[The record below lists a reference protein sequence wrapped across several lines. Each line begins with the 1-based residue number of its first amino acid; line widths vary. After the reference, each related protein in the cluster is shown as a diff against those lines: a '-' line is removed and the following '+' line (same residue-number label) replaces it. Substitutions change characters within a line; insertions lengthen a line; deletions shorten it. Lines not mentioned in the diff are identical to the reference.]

1 MRKLTLT
8 YLLVLSTSLI
18 FAQKEKEIPGYGKI
32 DKADLQ
38 LKECEFDKDAE
49 AYKLLSFSDVHYDIV
64 GDDIEIITDSRTR
77 IKILKDK
84 GLDEANIK
92 VRFYSRERYEN
103 INNISGVT
111 YNLDDAG
118 NVVTTRLDNSSIYIK
133 KINNQYSEVT
143 FTMPDVKVGSVFEY
157 KFTDTK
163 KSLGNVDDWYFQDDI
178 PTRFSMYRILIP
190 NIFRFVT
197 QVLSYQN
204 VDHKSEVIN
213 SNIYYHGGLVSDH
226 AEERTFSLKNVP
238 ALREEPFMGAEKDYL
253 QRVVCQLQRIV
264 YNDGQEEEVMSS
276 WEKLTQQLLDDEDFG
291 LQLKKNVPH
300 TKSLDDS
307 LKNVQGDYNKM
318 VVIYN
323 YVRENMNWNNSE
335 HIYSSQGVKT
345 AWEKKIGSNAE
356 INFILISLLRD
367 AGIKAFPLL
376 VSTKDNGTVNTVYP
390 FLDQF
395 NCAMTCVL
403 IGDNKYF
410 LNAADKYNPA
420 NLIPYDVL
428 DNEGFIVDKEY
439 GGWVRLSDAKDRWKN
454 IVSYSAEITA
464 DAQMEGKATIYSY
477 GYSKN
482 PRVKKWKEEKSSFDD
497 YFTKDLTGLKVK
509 NIELKYEDV
518 DTMPL
523 QQKLDFTMPVNAS
536 GDFKYF
542 TLNLFQGLEKNP
554 FIADERKTDID
565 FNYPQSYMLIGKV
578 DLPADYEFDDLPK
591 SIKMIMPDSSI
602 TLERLIQRDNNEI
615 NFRISLDFTRSY
627 YPASSYGDFQE
638 FYKKLFST
646 LNEQIVIKKKK
657 TT

>member
-8 YLLVLSTSLI
+8 SLLILSASII
-18 FAQKEKEIPGYGKI
+18 FAQKEIPSYGKI

-49 AYKLLSFSDVHYDIV
+49 AYKLLSYSDVHYDIV
-64 GDDIEIITDSRTR
+64 GDDIEIITDERTR

-92 VRFYSRERYEN
+92 VRFYSKARYED
-103 INNISGVT
+103 IKNISGVT

-118 NVVTTRLDNSSIYIK
+118 NVVTTKLDNSSIYVK
-133 KINNQYSEVT
+133 KINNQFSEVT

-157 KFTDTK
+157 KFTDVK

-190 NIFRFVT
+190 NIFRFIN
-197 QVLSYQN
+197 QVLAYQN
-204 VDHKSEVIN
+204 VDQKSEVIN
-213 SNIYYHGGLVSDH
+213 SNIYYHGGLVSDR
-226 AEERTFSLKNVP
+226 AEEKTYSLKNVP

-253 QRVVCQLQRIV
+253 QRVVSQLQRIV
-264 YNDGQEEEVMSS
+264 YNDGQVEEVMSS
-276 WEKLTQQLLDDEDFG
+276 WPKLTDQLLDDEDFG
-291 LQLKKNVPH
+291 LQLKKNLPH

-307 LKNVQGDYNKM
+307 LKNIQGDYNKM
-318 VVIYN
+318 IAIYN
-323 YVRENMNWNNSE
+323 YVRANMNWNNSE

-345 AWEKKIGSNAE
+345 AWDKKSGSNAE
-356 INFILISLLRD
+356 INFILIDLLRD

-376 VSTKDNGTVNTVYP
+376 VSTKDNGTVNTIYP

-395 NCAMTCVL
+395 NCTMTCVL
-403 IGDNKYF
+403 IGDHKYF
-410 LNAADKYNPA
+410 LNAADKYNPS

-439 GGWVRLSDAKDRWKN
+439 GGWVTLSDPKDRWKN
-454 IVSYSAEITA
+454 VVWYSAQITP
-464 DAQMEGKATIYSY
+464 DAEMEGKATIYSY

-482 PRVKKWKEEKSSFDD
+482 PRVKKWKEEKSSFED

-523 QQKLDFTMPVNAS
+523 QQKLDFTLPVNAS

-565 FNYPQSYMLIGKV
+565 FNYPQSYTLIGKV
-578 DLPADYEFDDLPK
+578 DLPDDYEFDDLPK

-602 TLERLIQRDNNEI
+602 TLQRLIQRDNNEI
-615 NFRISLDFTRSY
+615 NFRITLDFERSVY
-627 YPASSYGDFQE
+627 SANSYPDFQE

>member
-8 YLLVLSTSLI
+8 SLLILSASLI
-18 FAQKEKEIPGYGKI
+18 FAQKEIPDYGKI

-49 AYKLLSFSDVHYDIV
+49 AYKLLSFSDVHYDIA
-64 GDDIEIITDSRTR
+64 GDIEIITDSRTR

-92 VRFYSRERYEN
+92 VRFYSKDRYEN

-111 YNLDDAG
+111 YNLDEGG
-118 NVVTTRLDNSSIYIK
+118 NVVTTKLDNSSIYIK

-157 KFTDTK
+157 KFTDEK
-163 KSLGNVDDWYFQDDI
+163 KSYGDVDDWYFQDDI
-178 PTRFSMYRILIP
+178 PTRYSMYRILIP

-197 QVLSYQN
+197 QILAYQD
-204 VDHKSEVIN
+204 VEHKSEVLN
-213 SNIYYHGGLVSDH
+213 SNLYYHGGIVSDR
-226 AEERTFSLKNVP
+226 AEERTFSLKNIP

-253 QRVVCQLQRIV
+253 QRIVCQLQRII
-264 YNDGQEEEVMSS
+264 YNNGEVDEVMSN
-276 WEKLTQQLLDDEDFG
+276 WPKLTQQLLEDEDFG
-291 LQLKKNVPH
+291 LQLKKNLPH
-300 TKSLDDS
+300 TKPLDDS

-318 VVIYN
+318 VLIYD
-323 YVRENMNWNNSE
+323 YVRANMNWNNSE

-390 FLDQF
+390 FLEQF

-410 LNAADKYNPA
+410 LNGADKYNPA

-439 GGWVRLSDAKDRWKN
+439 GGWVRLSDPKDRWKN
-454 IVSYSAEITA
+454 IVFYSAEITP

-523 QQKLDFTMPVNAS
+523 QQKLDFTLPVNAS

-565 FNYPQSYMLIGKV
+565 FNYPQSYTLIGKV
-578 DLPADYEFDDLPK
+578 NLPDDYEFDDLPK

-602 TLERLIQRDNNEI
+602 TLERIIQLDNNEI
-615 NFRISLDFTRSY
+615 NFRITLDFTRSY
-627 YPASSYGDFQE
+627 YLASAYGNFQE

>member
-8 YLLVLSTSLI
+8 SLLILSASII
-18 FAQKEKEIPGYGKI
+18 FAQKEIPSYGKI

-49 AYKLLSFSDVHYDIV
+49 AYKLLSYSDVHYDIV
-64 GDDIEIITDSRTR
+64 GDDIEIITDERTR

-92 VRFYSRERYEN
+92 VRFYSKARYED
-103 INNISGVT
+103 IKNISGVT

-118 NVVTTRLDNSSIYIK
+118 NVVTTKLDNSSIYVK
-133 KINNQYSEVT
+133 KINNQFSEVT

-157 KFTDTK
+157 KFTDVK

-190 NIFRFVT
+190 NIFRFIN
-197 QVLSYQN
+197 QVLAYQN
-204 VDHKSEVIN
+204 VDQKSEVIN
-213 SNIYYHGGLVSDH
+213 SNIYYHGGLVSDR
-226 AEERTFSLKNVP
+226 AEEKTYSLKNVP

-253 QRVVCQLQRIV
+253 QRVVSQLQRIV
-264 YNDGQEEEVMSS
+264 YNDGQVEEVMSS
-276 WEKLTQQLLDDEDFG
+276 WPKLTDQLLDDEDFG
-291 LQLKKNVPH
+291 LQLKKNLAH

-307 LKNVQGDYNKM
+307 LKNIQGDYNKM
-318 VVIYN
+318 IAIYN
-323 YVRENMNWNNSE
+323 YVRANMNWNNSE

-345 AWEKKIGSNAE
+345 AWDKKSGSNAE
-356 INFILISLLRD
+356 INFILIDLLRD

-376 VSTKDNGTVNTVYP
+376 VSTKDNGTVNTIYP

-395 NCAMTCVL
+395 NCTMTCVL
-403 IGDNKYF
+403 IGDHKYF
-410 LNAADKYNPA
+410 LNAADKYNPS

-439 GGWVRLSDAKDRWKN
+439 GGWVTLSDPKDRWKN
-454 IVSYSAEITA
+454 VVWYSAQITP
-464 DAQMEGKATIYSY
+464 DAEMEGKATIYSY

-482 PRVKKWKEEKSSFDD
+482 PRVKKWKEEKSSFED

-523 QQKLDFTMPVNAS
+523 QQKLDFTLPVNAS

-565 FNYPQSYMLIGKV
+565 FNYPQSYTLIGKV
-578 DLPADYEFDDLPK
+578 DLPDDYEFDDLPK

-602 TLERLIQRDNNEI
+602 TLQRLIQRDNNEI
-615 NFRISLDFTRSY
+615 NFRITLDFERSVY
-627 YPASSYGDFQE
+627 SANSYPDFQE

>member
-8 YLLVLSTSLI
+8 SLLILSASII
-18 FAQKEKEIPGYGKI
+18 FAQKEIPSYGKI

-49 AYKLLSFSDVHYDIV
+49 AYKLLSYSDVHYDIV
-64 GDDIEIITDSRTR
+64 GDDIEIITDERTR

-92 VRFYSRERYEN
+92 VRFYSKARYED
-103 INNISGVT
+103 IKNISGVT

-118 NVVTTRLDNSSIYIK
+118 NVVTTKLDNSSIYVK
-133 KINNQYSEVT
+133 KINNQFSEVT

-157 KFTDTK
+157 KFTDVK

-190 NIFRFVT
+190 NIFRFIN
-197 QVLSYQN
+197 QVLAYQN
-204 VDHKSEVIN
+204 VDQKSEVIN
-213 SNIYYHGGLVSDH
+213 SNIYYHGGLVSDR
-226 AEERTFSLKNVP
+226 AEEKTYSLKNVP

-253 QRVVCQLQRIV
+253 QRVVSQLQRIV
-264 YNDGQEEEVMSS
+264 YNDGQIEEVMSS
-276 WEKLTQQLLDDEDFG
+276 WPKLTDQLLDDEDFG
-291 LQLKKNVPH
+291 LQLKKNLAH

-307 LKNVQGDYNKM
+307 LKNIQGDYNKM
-318 VVIYN
+318 IAIYN
-323 YVRENMNWNNSE
+323 YVRANMNWNNSE

-345 AWEKKIGSNAE
+345 AWDKKSGSNAE
-356 INFILISLLRD
+356 INFILIDLLRD

-376 VSTKDNGTVNTVYP
+376 VSTKDNGTVNTIYP

-395 NCAMTCVL
+395 NCTMTCVL
-403 IGDNKYF
+403 IGDHKYF
-410 LNAADKYNPA
+410 LNAADKYNPS

-439 GGWVRLSDAKDRWKN
+439 GGWVTLSDPKDRWKN
-454 IVSYSAEITA
+454 VVWYSAQITP
-464 DAQMEGKATIYSY
+464 DAEMEGKATIYSY

-482 PRVKKWKEEKSSFDD
+482 PRVKKWKEEKSSFED

-523 QQKLDFTMPVNAS
+523 QQKLDFTLPVNAS

-565 FNYPQSYMLIGKV
+565 FNYPQSYTLIGKV
-578 DLPADYEFDDLPK
+578 DLPDEYEFDDLPK

-602 TLERLIQRDNNEI
+602 TLQRLIQRDNNEI
-615 NFRISLDFTRSY
+615 NFRITLDFERSVY
-627 YPASSYGDFQE
+627 SANSYPDFQE

>member
-8 YLLVLSTSLI
+8 SLLILSASII
-18 FAQKEKEIPGYGKI
+18 FAQKEIPSYGKI

-49 AYKLLSFSDVHYDIV
+49 AYKLLSYSDVHYDIV
-64 GDDIEIITDSRTR
+64 GDDIEIITDERTR

-92 VRFYSRERYEN
+92 VRFYSKARYED
-103 INNISGVT
+103 IKNISGVT

-118 NVVTTRLDNSSIYIK
+118 NVITTKLDNSSIYVK
-133 KINNQYSEVT
+133 KINNQFSEVT

-157 KFTDTK
+157 KFTDVK

-190 NIFRFVT
+190 NIFRFIN
-197 QVLSYQN
+197 QVLAYQN
-204 VDHKSEVIN
+204 VDQKSEVIN
-213 SNIYYHGGLVSDH
+213 SNIYYHGGLVSDR
-226 AEERTFSLKNVP
+226 AEEKTYSLKNVP
-238 ALREEPFMGAEKDYL
+238 AFREEPFMGAEKDYL
-253 QRVVCQLQRIV
+253 QRVVSQLQRIV
-264 YNDGQEEEVMSS
+264 YNDGQVEEVMSS
-276 WEKLTQQLLDDEDFG
+276 WPKLTDQLLDDEDFG
-291 LQLKKNVPH
+291 LQLKKNLPH

-307 LKNVQGDYNKM
+307 LKNIQGDYNKM
-318 VVIYN
+318 IAIYN
-323 YVRENMNWNNSE
+323 YVRANMNWNNSE

-345 AWEKKIGSNAE
+345 AWDKKSGSNAE
-356 INFILISLLRD
+356 INFILIDLLRD

-376 VSTKDNGTVNTVYP
+376 VSTKDNGTVNTIYP

-395 NCAMTCVL
+395 NCTMTCVL
-403 IGDNKYF
+403 IGDHKYF
-410 LNAADKYNPA
+410 LNAADKYNPS

-439 GGWVRLSDAKDRWKN
+439 GGWVTLSDPKDRWKN
-454 IVSYSAEITA
+454 VVWYSAQITP
-464 DAQMEGKATIYSY
+464 DAEMEGKATIYSY

-482 PRVKKWKEEKSSFDD
+482 PRVKKWKEEKSSFED

-523 QQKLDFTMPVNAS
+523 QQKLDFTLPVNAS

-565 FNYPQSYMLIGKV
+565 FNYPQSYTLIGKV
-578 DLPADYEFDDLPK
+578 DLPDDYEFDDLPK

-602 TLERLIQRDNNEI
+602 TLQRLIQRDNNEI
-615 NFRISLDFTRSY
+615 NFRITLDFERSVY
-627 YPASSYGDFQE
+627 SANSYPDFQE

>member
-8 YLLVLSTSLI
+8 SLLILSASII
-18 FAQKEKEIPGYGKI
+18 FAQKEIPSYGKI

-49 AYKLLSFSDVHYDIV
+49 AYKLLSYSDVHYDIV
-64 GDDIEIITDSRTR
+64 GDDIEIITDERTR

-92 VRFYSRERYEN
+92 VRFYSKARYED
-103 INNISGVT
+103 IKNISGVT

-118 NVVTTRLDNSSIYIK
+118 NVVTTKLDNSSIYVK
-133 KINNQYSEVT
+133 KINNQFSEVT

-157 KFTDTK
+157 KFTDVK

-190 NIFRFVT
+190 NIFRFIN
-197 QVLSYQN
+197 QVLAYQN
-204 VDHKSEVIN
+204 VDQKSEVIN
-213 SNIYYHGGLVSDH
+213 SNIYYHGGLVSDR
-226 AEERTFSLKNVP
+226 AEEKTYSLKNVP
-238 ALREEPFMGAEKDYL
+238 AFREEPFMGAEKDYL
-253 QRVVCQLQRIV
+253 QRVVSQLQRIV
-264 YNDGQEEEVMSS
+264 YNDGQIEEVMSS
-276 WEKLTQQLLDDEDFG
+276 WPKLTDQLLDDEDFG
-291 LQLKKNVPH
+291 LQLKKNLAH

-307 LKNVQGDYNKM
+307 LKNIQGDYNKM
-318 VVIYN
+318 IAIYN
-323 YVRENMNWNNSE
+323 YVRANMNWNNSE

-345 AWEKKIGSNAE
+345 AWDKKSGSNAE
-356 INFILISLLRD
+356 INFILIDLLRD

-376 VSTKDNGTVNTVYP
+376 VSTKDNGTVNTIYP

-395 NCAMTCVL
+395 NCTMTCVL
-403 IGDNKYF
+403 IGDHKYF
-410 LNAADKYNPA
+410 LNAADKYNPS

-439 GGWVRLSDAKDRWKN
+439 GGWVTLSDPKDRWKN
-454 IVSYSAEITA
+454 VVWYSAQITP
-464 DAQMEGKATIYSY
+464 DAEMEGKATIYSY

-482 PRVKKWKEEKSSFDD
+482 PRVKKWKEEKSSFED

-523 QQKLDFTMPVNAS
+523 QQKLDFTLPVNAS

-565 FNYPQSYMLIGKV
+565 FNYPQSYTLIGKV
-578 DLPADYEFDDLPK
+578 DLPDDYEFDDLPK

-602 TLERLIQRDNNEI
+602 TLQRLIQRDNNEI
-615 NFRISLDFTRSY
+615 NFRITLDFERSVY
-627 YPASSYGDFQE
+627 SANSYPDFQE

-657 TT
+657 TI

>member
-8 YLLVLSTSLI
+8 SLLVLSASII
-18 FAQKEKEIPGYGKI
+18 FAQKEIPSYGKI

-49 AYKLLSFSDVHYDIV
+49 AYKLLSYSDVHYDIV
-64 GDDIEIITDSRTR
+64 GDDIEIITDERTR

-92 VRFYSRERYEN
+92 VRFYSKARYED
-103 INNISGVT
+103 IKNISGVT

-118 NVVTTRLDNSSIYIK
+118 NVITTKLDNSSIYVK
-133 KINNQYSEVT
+133 KINNQFSEVT

-157 KFTDTK
+157 KLTDVK

-190 NIFRFVT
+190 NIFRFIN
-197 QVLSYQN
+197 QVLAYQN
-204 VDHKSEVIN
+204 VDQKSEVIN
-213 SNIYYHGGLVSDH
+213 SNIYYHGGLVSDR
-226 AEERTFSLKNVP
+226 AEEKTYSLKNVP
-238 ALREEPFMGAEKDYL
+238 ALRGEPFMGAEKDYL
-253 QRVVCQLQRIV
+253 QRVVSQLQRIV
-264 YNDGQEEEVMSS
+264 YNDGQVEEVMSS
-276 WEKLTQQLLDDEDFG
+276 WPKLTDQLLDDEDFG
-291 LQLKKNVPH
+291 LQLKKNLPH

-307 LKNVQGDYNKM
+307 LKNIQGDYNKM
-318 VVIYN
+318 IAIYN
-323 YVRENMNWNNSE
+323 YVRANMNWNNSE

-345 AWEKKIGSNAE
+345 AWDKKSGSNAE
-356 INFILISLLRD
+356 INFILIDLLRD

-376 VSTKDNGTVNTVYP
+376 VSTKDNGTVNTIYP

-395 NCAMTCVL
+395 NCTMTCVL
-403 IGDNKYF
+403 IGDHKYF
-410 LNAADKYNPA
+410 LNAADKYNPS

-439 GGWVRLSDAKDRWKN
+439 GGWMTLSDPKDRWKN
-454 IVSYSAEITA
+454 VVWYSAQITP

-482 PRVKKWKEEKSSFDD
+482 PRVKKWKEEKSSFED

-523 QQKLDFTMPVNAS
+523 QQKLDFTLPVNAS

-565 FNYPQSYMLIGKV
+565 FNYPQSYTLIGKV
-578 DLPADYEFDDLPK
+578 DLPDEYEFDDLPK

-602 TLERLIQRDNNEI
+602 TLQRLIQRDNNEI
-615 NFRISLDFTRSY
+615 NFRITLDFERSVY
-627 YPASSYGDFQE
+627 SANSYPDFQE

>member
-8 YLLVLSTSLI
+8 SLLILSTSII
-18 FAQKEKEIPGYGKI
+18 FAQKEIPSYGKI

-49 AYKLLSFSDVHYDIV
+49 AYKLLSYSDVHYDIV
-64 GDDIEIITDSRTR
+64 GDDIEIITDERTR

-92 VRFYSRERYEN
+92 VRFYSKARYED
-103 INNISGVT
+103 IKNISGVT

-118 NVVTTRLDNSSIYIK
+118 NVVTTKLDNSSIYVK
-133 KINNQYSEVT
+133 KINNQFSEVT

-157 KFTDTK
+157 KFTDVK

-190 NIFRFVT
+190 NIFRFIN
-197 QVLSYQN
+197 QVLAYQN
-204 VDHKSEVIN
+204 VDQKSEVIN
-213 SNIYYHGGLVSDH
+213 SNIYYHGGLVSDR
-226 AEERTFSLKNVP
+226 AEEKTYSLKNVP

-253 QRVVCQLQRIV
+253 QRVVSQLQRIV
-264 YNDGQEEEVMSS
+264 YNDGQVEEVMSS
-276 WEKLTQQLLDDEDFG
+276 WPKLTDQLLDDEDFG
-291 LQLKKNVPH
+291 LQLKKNLPH

-307 LKNVQGDYNKM
+307 LKNIQGDYNKM
-318 VVIYN
+318 IAIYN
-323 YVRENMNWNNSE
+323 YVRANMNWNNSE

-345 AWEKKIGSNAE
+345 AWDKKSGSNAE
-356 INFILISLLRD
+356 INFILIDLLRD

-376 VSTKDNGTVNTVYP
+376 VSTKDNGTVNTIYP

-395 NCAMTCVL
+395 NCTMTCVL
-403 IGDNKYF
+403 IGDHKYF
-410 LNAADKYNPA
+410 LNAADKYNPS

-439 GGWVRLSDAKDRWKN
+439 GGWVTLSDPKDRWKN
-454 IVSYSAEITA
+454 VVWYSAQITP
-464 DAQMEGKATIYSY
+464 DAKMEGKATIYSY

-482 PRVKKWKEEKSSFDD
+482 PRVKKWKEEKSSFED

-523 QQKLDFTMPVNAS
+523 QQKLDFTLPVNAS

-565 FNYPQSYMLIGKV
+565 FNYPQSYTLIGKV
-578 DLPADYEFDDLPK
+578 DLPDDYEFDDLPK

-602 TLERLIQRDNNEI
+602 TLQRLIQRDNNEI
-615 NFRISLDFTRSY
+615 NFRITLDFERSVY
-627 YPASSYGDFQE
+627 SANSYPDFQE

-657 TT
+657 TI

>member
-8 YLLVLSTSLI
+8 SLLILSASII
-18 FAQKEKEIPGYGKI
+18 FAQKEIPSYGKI

-49 AYKLLSFSDVHYDIV
+49 AYKLLSYSDVHYDIV
-64 GDDIEIITDSRTR
+64 GDDIEIITDERTR

-92 VRFYSRERYEN
+92 VRFYSKARYED
-103 INNISGVT
+103 IKNISGVT

-118 NVVTTRLDNSSIYIK
+118 NVVTTKLDNSSIYVK
-133 KINNQYSEVT
+133 KINNQFSEVT

-157 KFTDTK
+157 KFTDVR

-190 NIFRFVT
+190 NIFRFIN
-197 QVLSYQN
+197 QVLAYQN
-204 VDHKSEVIN
+204 VDQKSEVIN
-213 SNIYYHGGLVSDH
+213 SNIYYHGGLVSDR
-226 AEERTFSLKNVP
+226 AEEKTYSLKNVP

-253 QRVVCQLQRIV
+253 QRVVSQLQRIV
-264 YNDGQEEEVMSS
+264 YNDGQIEEVMSS
-276 WEKLTQQLLDDEDFG
+276 WPKLTDQLLDDEDFG
-291 LQLKKNVPH
+291 LQLKKNLPH

-307 LKNVQGDYNKM
+307 LKNIQGDYNKM
-318 VVIYN
+318 IAIYN
-323 YVRENMNWNNSE
+323 YVRANMNWNNSE

-345 AWEKKIGSNAE
+345 AWDKKSGSNAE
-356 INFILISLLRD
+356 INFILIDLLRD

-376 VSTKDNGTVNTVYP
+376 VSTKDNGTVNTIYP

-395 NCAMTCVL
+395 NCTMTCVL
-403 IGDNKYF
+403 IGDHKYF
-410 LNAADKYNPA
+410 LNAADKYNPS

-439 GGWVRLSDAKDRWKN
+439 GGWVTLSDPKDRWKN
-454 IVSYSAEITA
+454 VVWYSAQITP

-482 PRVKKWKEEKSSFDD
+482 PRVKKWKEEKSSFED

-523 QQKLDFTMPVNAS
+523 QQKLDFTLPVNAS

-565 FNYPQSYMLIGKV
+565 FNYPQSYTLIGKV
-578 DLPADYEFDDLPK
+578 DLPDEYEFDDLPK

-602 TLERLIQRDNNEI
+602 TLQRLIQRDNNEI
-615 NFRISLDFTRSY
+615 NFRITLDFERSVY
-627 YPASSYGDFQE
+627 SANSYPDFQE

>member
-8 YLLVLSTSLI
+8 SLLILSASII
-18 FAQKEKEIPGYGKI
+18 FAQKEIPSYGKI

-49 AYKLLSFSDVHYDIV
+49 AYKLLSYSDVHYDIV
-64 GDDIEIITDSRTR
+64 GDDIEIITDERTR

-92 VRFYSRERYEN
+92 VRFYSKARYED
-103 INNISGVT
+103 IKNISGVT

-118 NVVTTRLDNSSIYIK
+118 NVVTTKLDNSSIYIK
-133 KINNQYSEVT
+133 KINNQFSEVT

-157 KFTDTK
+157 KLTDVK

-190 NIFRFVT
+190 NIFRFIT
-197 QVLSYQN
+197 QVLAYQN
-204 VDHKSEVIN
+204 VDQKSEVIN

-226 AEERTFSLKNVP
+226 AEEKTYSLKNIP

-264 YNDGQEEEVMSS
+264 YGDGQVEEVMSS
-276 WEKLTQQLLDDEDFG
+276 WPKLTDQLLEDEDFG
-291 LQLKKNVPH
+291 LQLKKNIPH
-300 TKSLDDS
+300 TQPLDDS

-318 VVIYN
+318 VAIYD
-323 YVRENMNWNNSE
+323 YVRANMNWNNSE

-345 AWEKKIGSNAE
+345 AWEKKTGSNAE
-356 INFILISLLRD
+356 INFILIDLLRD

-376 VSTKDNGTVNTVYP
+376 VSTKDNGTVNTIYP

-395 NCAMTCVL
+395 NCTMTCVL
-403 IGDNKYF
+403 IGDSKYF
-410 LNAADKYNPA
+410 LNAADKYNPPT
-420 NLIPYDVL
+420 LIPYDVL

-439 GGWVRLSDAKDRWKN
+439 GGWVTLSDPKDRWKN
-454 IVSYSAEITA
+454 IVWYSAQITP

-482 PRVKKWKEEKSSFDD
+482 PRVKKWKEEKSSFED
-497 YFTKDLTGLKVK
+497 YFTKDFTGLKVK

-523 QQKLDFTMPVNAS
+523 QQKLDFTLPVNAS
-536 GDFKYF
+536 GEFKYF
-542 TLNLFQGLEKNP
+542 TLNLFQGFEKNP

-565 FNYPQSYMLIGKV
+565 FNYPQTYSLIGKV
-578 DLPADYEFDDLPK
+578 DLPDDYEFDDLPK

-602 TLERLIQRDNNEI
+602 ILQRLIQRDNNTI
-615 NFRISLDFTRSY
+615 NFRITLDFQRSVY
-627 YPASSYGDFQE
+627 AANSYPDFQE
-638 FYKKLFST
+638 FYKKLLST

>member
-8 YLLVLSTSLI
+8 SLLILSASII
-18 FAQKEKEIPGYGKI
+18 FAQKEIPSYGKI

-49 AYKLLSFSDVHYDIV
+49 AYKLLSYSDVHYDIV
-64 GDDIEIITDSRTR
+64 GDDIEIITDERTR

-92 VRFYSRERYEN
+92 VRFYSKARYED
-103 INNISGVT
+103 IKNISGVT

-118 NVVTTRLDNSSIYIK
+118 NVITTKLDNSSIYVK
-133 KINNQYSEVT
+133 KINNQFSEVT

-157 KFTDTK
+157 KFTDVK

-190 NIFRFVT
+190 NIFRFIN
-197 QVLSYQN
+197 QVLAYQN
-204 VDHKSEVIN
+204 VDQKSEVIN
-213 SNIYYHGGLVSDH
+213 SNIYYHGGLVSDR
-226 AEERTFSLKNVP
+226 AEEKTYSLKNVP
-238 ALREEPFMGAEKDYL
+238 AFREEPFMGAEKDYL
-253 QRVVCQLQRIV
+253 QRVVSQLQRIV
-264 YNDGQEEEVMSS
+264 YNDGQVEEVMSS
-276 WEKLTQQLLDDEDFG
+276 WPKLTDQLLDDEDFG
-291 LQLKKNVPH
+291 LQLKKNLAH

-307 LKNVQGDYNKM
+307 LKNIQGDYNKM
-318 VVIYN
+318 IAIYN
-323 YVRENMNWNNSE
+323 YVRANMNWNNSE

-345 AWEKKIGSNAE
+345 AWDKKSGSNAE
-356 INFILISLLRD
+356 INFILIDLLRD

-376 VSTKDNGTVNTVYP
+376 VSTKDNGTVNTIYP

-395 NCAMTCVL
+395 NCTMTCVL
-403 IGDNKYF
+403 IGDHKYF
-410 LNAADKYNPA
+410 LNAADKYNPS

-439 GGWVRLSDAKDRWKN
+439 GGWVTLSDPKDRWKN
-454 IVSYSAEITA
+454 VVWYSAQITP
-464 DAQMEGKATIYSY
+464 DAEMEGKATIYSY

-482 PRVKKWKEEKSSFDD
+482 PRVKKWKEEKSSFED

-523 QQKLDFTMPVNAS
+523 QQKLDFTLPVNAS

-565 FNYPQSYMLIGKV
+565 FNYPQSYTLIGKV
-578 DLPADYEFDDLPK
+578 DLPDEYEFDDLPK

-602 TLERLIQRDNNEI
+602 TLQRLIQRDNNEI
-615 NFRISLDFTRSY
+615 NFRITLDFERSVY
-627 YPASSYGDFQE
+627 SANSYPDFQE
-638 FYKKLFST
+638 FYKKLFTT

>member
-8 YLLVLSTSLI
+8 SLLILSASII
-18 FAQKEKEIPGYGKI
+18 FAQKEIPSYGKI

-49 AYKLLSFSDVHYDIV
+49 AYKLLSYSDVHYDIV
-64 GDDIEIITDSRTR
+64 GDDIEIITDERTR

-92 VRFYSRERYEN
+92 VRFYSKARYED
-103 INNISGVT
+103 IKNISGVT

-118 NVVTTRLDNSSIYIK
+118 NVVTTKLDNSSIYVK
-133 KINNQYSEVT
+133 KINNQFSEVT

-157 KFTDTK
+157 KFTDVK

-190 NIFRFVT
+190 NIFRFIN
-197 QVLSYQN
+197 QVLAYQN
-204 VDHKSEVIN
+204 VDQKSEVIN
-213 SNIYYHGGLVSDH
+213 SNIYYHGGLVSDR
-226 AEERTFSLKNVP
+226 AEEKTYSLKNVP

-253 QRVVCQLQRIV
+253 QRVVSQLQRIV
-264 YNDGQEEEVMSS
+264 YNDGQVEEVMSS
-276 WEKLTQQLLDDEDFG
+276 WPKLTDQLLDDEDFG
-291 LQLKKNVPH
+291 LQLKKNLPH

-307 LKNVQGDYNKM
+307 LKNIQGDYNKM
-318 VVIYN
+318 IAIYN
-323 YVRENMNWNNSE
+323 YVRANMNWNNSE

-345 AWEKKIGSNAE
+345 AWDKKSGSNAE
-356 INFILISLLRD
+356 INFILIDLLRD

-376 VSTKDNGTVNTVYP
+376 VSTKDNGTVNTIYP

-395 NCAMTCVL
+395 NCTMTCVL
-403 IGDNKYF
+403 IGDHKYF
-410 LNAADKYNPA
+410 LNAADKYNPS

-439 GGWVRLSDAKDRWKN
+439 GGWVTLSDPKDRWKN
-454 IVSYSAEITA
+454 VVWYSAQITP
-464 DAQMEGKATIYSY
+464 DAEMEGKATIYSY

-482 PRVKKWKEEKSSFDD
+482 PRVKKWKEEKSSFED

-523 QQKLDFTMPVNAS
+523 QQKLDFTLPVNAS

-565 FNYPQSYMLIGKV
+565 FNYPQSYTLIGKV
-578 DLPADYEFDDLPK
+578 DLPDDYEFDDLPK

-602 TLERLIQRDNNEI
+602 TLQRLIQRDNNEI
-615 NFRISLDFTRSY
+615 NFRITLDFERSVY
-627 YPASSYGDFQE
+627 SANSYPDFQE

-657 TT
+657 TI

>member
-8 YLLVLSTSLI
+8 SLLILSASII
-18 FAQKEKEIPGYGKI
+18 FAQKEIPSYGKI

-49 AYKLLSFSDVHYDIV
+49 AYKLLSYSDVHYDIV
-64 GDDIEIITDSRTR
+64 GDDIEIITDERTR

-92 VRFYSRERYEN
+92 VRFYSKARYED
-103 INNISGVT
+103 IKNISGVT

-118 NVVTTRLDNSSIYIK
+118 NVVTTKLDNSSIYVK
-133 KINNQYSEVT
+133 KINNQFSEVT

-157 KFTDTK
+157 KFTDLK

-190 NIFRFVT
+190 NIFRFIN
-197 QVLSYQN
+197 QVLAYQN
-204 VDHKSEVIN
+204 VDQKSEVIN
-213 SNIYYHGGLVSDH
+213 SNIYYHGGLVSDR
-226 AEERTFSLKNVP
+226 AEEKTYSLKNVP

-253 QRVVCQLQRIV
+253 QRVVSQLQRIV
-264 YNDGQEEEVMSS
+264 YNDGQIEEVMSS
-276 WEKLTQQLLDDEDFG
+276 WPKLTDQLLDDEDFG
-291 LQLKKNVPH
+291 LQLKKNLAH

-307 LKNVQGDYNKM
+307 LKNIQGDYNKM
-318 VVIYN
+318 IAIYN
-323 YVRENMNWNNSE
+323 YVRANMNWNNSE

-345 AWEKKIGSNAE
+345 AWDKKSGSNAE
-356 INFILISLLRD
+356 INFILIDLLRD

-376 VSTKDNGTVNTVYP
+376 VSTKDNGTVNTIYP

-395 NCAMTCVL
+395 NCTMTCVL
-403 IGDNKYF
+403 IGDHKYF
-410 LNAADKYNPA
+410 LNAADKYNPS

-439 GGWVRLSDAKDRWKN
+439 GGWVTLSDPKDRWKN
-454 IVSYSAEITA
+454 VVWYSAQITP
-464 DAQMEGKATIYSY
+464 DAEMEGKATIYSY

-482 PRVKKWKEEKSSFDD
+482 PRVKKWKEEKSSFED

-523 QQKLDFTMPVNAS
+523 QQKLDFTLPVNAS

-565 FNYPQSYMLIGKV
+565 FNYPQSYTLIGKV
-578 DLPADYEFDDLPK
+578 DLPDEYEFDDLPK

-602 TLERLIQRDNNEI
+602 TLQRLIQRDNNEI
-615 NFRISLDFTRSY
+615 NFRITLDFERSVY
-627 YPASSYGDFQE
+627 SANSYPDFQE

>member
-8 YLLVLSTSLI
+8 SLLILSASII
-18 FAQKEKEIPGYGKI
+18 FAQKEIPSYGKI

-49 AYKLLSFSDVHYDIV
+49 AYKLLSYSDVHYDIV
-64 GDDIEIITDSRTR
+64 GDDIEIITDERTR

-92 VRFYSRERYEN
+92 VRFYSKARYED
-103 INNISGVT
+103 IKNISGVT

-118 NVVTTRLDNSSIYIK
+118 NVITTKLDNSSIYVK
-133 KINNQYSEVT
+133 KINNQFSEVT

-157 KFTDTK
+157 KFTDVK

-190 NIFRFVT
+190 NIFRFIN
-197 QVLSYQN
+197 QVLAYQN
-204 VDHKSEVIN
+204 VDQKSEVIN
-213 SNIYYHGGLVSDH
+213 SNIYYHGGLVSDR
-226 AEERTFSLKNVP
+226 AEEKTYSLKNVP
-238 ALREEPFMGAEKDYL
+238 AFREEPFMGAEKDYL
-253 QRVVCQLQRIV
+253 QRVVSQLQRIV
-264 YNDGQEEEVMSS
+264 YNDGQVEEVMSS
-276 WEKLTQQLLDDEDFG
+276 WPKLTDQLLDDEDFG
-291 LQLKKNVPH
+291 LQLKKNLAH

-307 LKNVQGDYNKM
+307 LKNIQGDYNKM
-318 VVIYN
+318 IAIYN
-323 YVRENMNWNNSE
+323 YVRANMNWNNSE

-345 AWEKKIGSNAE
+345 AWDKKSGSNAE
-356 INFILISLLRD
+356 INFILIDLLRD

-376 VSTKDNGTVNTVYP
+376 VSTKDNGTVNTIYP

-395 NCAMTCVL
+395 NCTMTCVL
-403 IGDNKYF
+403 IGDHKYF
-410 LNAADKYNPA
+410 LNAADKYNPS

-439 GGWVRLSDAKDRWKN
+439 GGWVTLSDPKDRWKN
-454 IVSYSAEITA
+454 VVWYSAQITP
-464 DAQMEGKATIYSY
+464 DAEMEGKATIYSY

-482 PRVKKWKEEKSSFDD
+482 PRVKKWKEEKSSFED

-523 QQKLDFTMPVNAS
+523 QQKLDFTLPVNAS

-565 FNYPQSYMLIGKV
+565 FNYPQSYTLIGKV
-578 DLPADYEFDDLPK
+578 DLPDDYEFDDLPK

-602 TLERLIQRDNNEI
+602 TLQRLIQRDNNEI
-615 NFRISLDFTRSY
+615 NFRITLDFERSVY
-627 YPASSYGDFQE
+627 SANSYPDFQE
-638 FYKKLFST
+638 FYKKLFTT

>member
-8 YLLVLSTSLI
+8 SLLILSASII
-18 FAQKEKEIPGYGKI
+18 FAQKEIPSYGKI

-49 AYKLLSFSDVHYDIV
+49 AYKLLSYSDVHYDIV
-64 GDDIEIITDSRTR
+64 GDDIEIITDERTR

-92 VRFYSRERYEN
+92 VRFYSKARYED
-103 INNISGVT
+103 IKNISGVT

-118 NVVTTRLDNSSIYIK
+118 NVITTKLDNSSIYVK
-133 KINNQYSEVT
+133 KINNQFSEVT

-157 KFTDTK
+157 KLTDVK

-190 NIFRFVT
+190 NIFRFIN
-197 QVLSYQN
+197 QVLAYQN
-204 VDHKSEVIN
+204 VDQKSEVIN
-213 SNIYYHGGLVSDH
+213 SNIYYHGGLVSDR
-226 AEERTFSLKNVP
+226 AEEKTYSLKNVP

-253 QRVVCQLQRIV
+253 QRVVSQLQRIV
-264 YNDGQEEEVMSS
+264 YNDGQVEEVMSS
-276 WEKLTQQLLDDEDFG
+276 WPKLTDQLLDDEDFG
-291 LQLKKNVPH
+291 LQLKKNLPH

-307 LKNVQGDYNKM
+307 LKNIQGDYNKM
-318 VVIYN
+318 IAIYN
-323 YVRENMNWNNSE
+323 YVRANMNWNNSE

-345 AWEKKIGSNAE
+345 AWDKKSGSNAE
-356 INFILISLLRD
+356 INFILIDLLRD

-376 VSTKDNGTVNTVYP
+376 VSTKDNGTVNTIYP

-395 NCAMTCVL
+395 NCTMTCVL
-403 IGDNKYF
+403 IGDHKYF
-410 LNAADKYNPA
+410 LNAADKYNPS

-439 GGWVRLSDAKDRWKN
+439 GGWVTLSDPKDRWKN
-454 IVSYSAEITA
+454 VVWYSAQITP
-464 DAQMEGKATIYSY
+464 DAEMEGKATIYSY

-482 PRVKKWKEEKSSFDD
+482 PRVKKWKEEKSSFED

-523 QQKLDFTMPVNAS
+523 QQKLDFTLPVNAS

-565 FNYPQSYMLIGKV
+565 FNYPQSYTLIGKV
-578 DLPADYEFDDLPK
+578 DLPDDYEFDDLPK

-602 TLERLIQRDNNEI
+602 TLQRLIQRDNNEI
-615 NFRISLDFTRSY
+615 NFRITLDFERSVY
-627 YPASSYGDFQE
+627 SANSYPDFQE